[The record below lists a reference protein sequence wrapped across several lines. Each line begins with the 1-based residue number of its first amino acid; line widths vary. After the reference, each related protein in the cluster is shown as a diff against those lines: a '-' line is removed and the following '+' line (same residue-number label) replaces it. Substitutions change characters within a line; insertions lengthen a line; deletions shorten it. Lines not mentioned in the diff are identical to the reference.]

1 MTTTAC
7 DDQFSAEP
15 EPVHQPYDVAAI
27 LRKNI
32 ADLEKE
38 LQRQREQNAAATE
51 RLREQIERVTSEW
64 ERAENDV
71 AAARSDLQSFID
83 SRNELMARAEAAEAE
98 LAKLREQKPALY
110 MAFSECGQFIRYW
123 TRDTANLDAT
133 MAVNDFTV
141 LEFFARPVPAAP
153 AVAAPY
159 VPFSDDDMA
168 EVHQLAYE
176 LGGTDGGEY
185 ILDGEQLDQVIVK
198 AASLFYKP
206 VVAVPAV
213 PDATCKQCLQVDR
226 ELREVIAGLVAIAE
240 KKGKRQGSPNHCH
253 QRPGIWDDDNGDLAG
268 KPCSECAIY
277 DRARAL
283 LQSTGDKK

>member
-98 LAKLREQKPALY
+98 LAKLREQEPVAYVKYKATGGNVGLSWVAIPTG
-110 MAFSECGQFIRYW
+110 AFYPRE
-123 TRDTANLDAT
+123 
-133 MAVNDFTV
+133 
-141 LEFFARPVPAAP
+141 
-153 AVAAPY
+153 
-159 VPFSDDDMA
+159 
-168 EVHQLAYE
+168 
-176 LGGTDGGEY
+176 
-185 ILDGEQLDQVIVK
+185 GEQLY
-198 AASLFYKP
+198 AAPCTPPPLSRL
-206 VVAVPAV
+206 
-213 PDATCKQCLQVDR
+213 
-226 ELREVIAGLVAIAE
+226 G
-240 KKGKRQGSPNHCH
+240 
-253 QRPGIWDDDNGDLAG
+253 NG
-268 KPCSECAIY
+268 
-277 DRARAL
+277 
-283 LQSTGDKK
+283 